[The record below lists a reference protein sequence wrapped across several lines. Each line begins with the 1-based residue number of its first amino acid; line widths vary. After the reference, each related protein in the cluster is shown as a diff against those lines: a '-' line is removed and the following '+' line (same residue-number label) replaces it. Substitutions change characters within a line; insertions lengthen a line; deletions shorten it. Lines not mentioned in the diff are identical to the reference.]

1 MGIGRQSTHARIHQG
16 NNRQVGNGGKVMAR
30 ISVKMGD
37 EIFVEEVGSIY
48 TVTSS
53 GESAMPV
60 KLERAGL
67 CDACHR
73 NPGDDFQTEFGNL
86 CAGCINTAME
96 AYIAHLAIEHLM
108 NNDEEIVET
117 LHIMERY
124 DNANNQPGIQ
134 HVDFHSS
141 AIDMAWGMTED
152 DMMQFGMSLSASI
165 RSVIESRALLQR
177 T

>member
-1 MGIGRQSTHARIHQG
+1 
-16 NNRQVGNGGKVMAR
+16 MAR
-30 ISVKMGD
+30 IPVKMGD
-37 EIFVEEVGSIY
+37 EIFVEDIGSLY
-48 TVTSS
+48 TVVSS

-67 CDACHR
+67 CASCHR

-96 AYIAHLAIEHLM
+96 IYIAHLAIEHLM

-124 DNANNQPGIQ
+124 DHANNHPGVQ

-141 AIDMAWGMTED
+141 AIDYAWGMTED
-152 DMMQFGMSLSASI
+152 DMSAFGMSLSASI
-165 RSVIESRALLQR
+165 RSVIESRTLLNR
-177 T
+177 A

>member
-1 MGIGRQSTHARIHQG
+1 MT
-16 NNRQVGNGGKVMAR
+16 R
-30 ISVKMGD
+30 ISAKIGD
-37 EIFVEEVGSIY
+37 EIFLEDEGHIY
-48 TVTSS
+48 EITRSDLGATIT
-53 GESAMPV
+53 
-60 KLERAGL
+60 LERAGL
-67 CDACHR
+67 CAACHR
-73 NPGDDFQTEFGNL
+73 NPGDDFQTPFGNL

-96 AYIAHLAIEHLM
+96 TYVAHLAIEHLL
-108 NNDEEIVET
+108 NSDEEIVEV

-124 DNANNQPGIQ
+124 DNTNNQPGIQ

-165 RSVIESRALLQR
+165 RSVIKSRALLHR